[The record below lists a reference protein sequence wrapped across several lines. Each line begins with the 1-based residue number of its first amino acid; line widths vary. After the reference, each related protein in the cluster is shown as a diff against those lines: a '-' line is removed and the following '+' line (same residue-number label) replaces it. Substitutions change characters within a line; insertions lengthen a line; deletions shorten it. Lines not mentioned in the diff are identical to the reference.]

1 MRIITGEKYENL
13 REAPSAALFPEYG
26 KNREK
31 LMKFV
36 GTLKGNETIVT
47 ASLELIDLLAARF
60 RKGEENVLIYSDTG
74 NSLNLKE
81 VYELRKYLDFD
92 VRGGFSGEGARAS
105 VLFVE
110 GKTDAKF
117 FKAVFKKLFEFKES
131 REVPQNLMFIE
142 RVFERDNFD
151 ILKRTSDGTYVA
163 VIPSEGNSGVI
174 RNLGNFIRAM
184 RTFDF
189 SVERI
194 GAAVDIDEDRDSAL
208 QSIEGKLAQVGARK
222 GSHEHRI
229 GKTEVIPLVIGLPFE
244 DELIEWKKPTVEDLM
259 LHLIEREGLLDRIR
273 PALGV
278 LNGSLGRKLTP
289 KEVMYLAL
297 SAYGHWGNLE
307 GFYELFVMRS
317 RFRNLKA
324 VLREAGLMAGL
335 ERLAF
340 WEKKARASGT
350 GRP

>member
-1 MRIITGEKYENL
+1 MKVVTGGKYENL
-13 REAPSAALFPEYG
+13 DEAHSAFLFPEYG
-26 KNREK
+26 KNREE
-31 LMKFV
+31 LLEFV
-36 GTLKGNETIVT
+36 RALKGDETIVT
-47 ASLELIDLLAARF
+47 ASLELIDLLAGKF

-74 NSLNLKE
+74 KALTLKE

-92 VRGGFSGEGARAS
+92 VRGGFSGEESRVS

-117 FKAVFKKLFEFKES
+117 FKAVFKKLFELKES

-151 ILKRTSDGTYVA
+151 LLKRASDETYVA

-184 RTFDF
+184 EVFNF
-189 SVERI
+189 SVNRI
-194 GAAVDIDEDRDSAL
+194 GAAVDIDEDRESAL
-208 QSIEGKLAQVGARK
+208 QAIEGKLAQVGAEK
-222 GSHEHRI
+222 GRA
-229 GKTEVIPLVIGLPFE
+229 GYKVGMTEVVPLVIGLPFE

-259 LHLIEREGLLDRIR
+259 LHLIEREGLLGRIK
-273 PALGV
+273 PALSV
-278 LNGSLGRKLTP
+278 LNESLGRKLTP

-324 VLREAGLMAGL
+324 ILREAGLMDGL

-340 WEKKARASGT
+340 WERKAGTSRA
-350 GRP
+350 GRR

>member
-1 MRIITGEKYENL
+1 MRVVTGSRWEEFAEEN
-13 REAPSAALFPEYG
+13 SALFPEYR
-26 KNREK
+26 KNRDE
-31 LMKFV
+31 LLTF
-36 GTLKGNETIVT
+36 TSSLKGNETVVT
-47 ASLELIDLLAARF
+47 SSLELIDLIAWRF

-74 NSLNLKE
+74 KALTLKE

-92 VRGGFSGEGARAS
+92 VRGGFSGEEARTS

-131 REVPQNLMFIE
+131 RSAPRNLRFIE

-151 ILKRTSDGTYVA
+151 LLRREGDNYYLA

-174 RNLGNFIRAM
+174 RNLGNFLRAM
-184 RTFDF
+184 DVFDF
-189 SVERI
+189 RVDRV
-194 GAAVDIDEDRDSAL
+194 GAAIDVDEDRESAL
-208 QSIEGKLAQVGARK
+208 ASITGKLSGFKHEKTPLGYRVG
-222 GSHEHRI
+222 E
-229 GKTEVIPLVIGLPFE
+229 TEVVPLIIGLPFE

-259 LHLIEREGLLDRIR
+259 LHLIAREGLLDKVKPGLR
-273 PALGV
+273 AL
-278 LNGSLGRKLTP
+278 NESLGRKLKP

-324 VLREAGLMAGL
+324 VLREARLMEELSYLAGM
-335 ERLAF
+335 EV
-340 WEKKARASGT
+340 G
-350 GRP
+350 GRR